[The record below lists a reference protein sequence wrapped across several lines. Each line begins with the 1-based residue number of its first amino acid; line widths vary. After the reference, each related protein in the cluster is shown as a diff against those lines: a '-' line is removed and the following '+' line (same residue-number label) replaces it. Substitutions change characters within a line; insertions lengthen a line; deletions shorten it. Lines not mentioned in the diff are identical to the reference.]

1 MDNAINN
8 NNDPAEVPEQPI
20 EEESRLQEFVANI
33 PWGKI
38 ILGFFILF
46 LLIWAIIYFFNRNSS
61 ATPTV
66 TTSTSTTI
74 SAVDQS
80 VAARGAESA
89 VVRLGIGDYNK
100 ILQPYFSLDN
110 PNIFSA
116 NDTRVALMQALNT
129 LEETIKFDLLAHL
142 ATQPNREQA
151 LDQYQQ
157 KLTTTLAQVK
167 QLDVGLVD
175 QGTQLVIT
183 LREADQSVKTTL
195 AQLNTILQN
204 GAAEGPLTDAYH
216 NYLKALRDRN
226 VTQLEQATLNELLSQ
241 VGPLTT
247 QAEKRLVNITNNR
260 KALIQDVQVIDANDP
275 GLSLIKKP

>member
-8 NNDPAEVPEQPI
+8 NNDPSEVPEHQI
-20 EEESRLQEFVANI
+20 EEESRLQEIIANV

-38 ILGFFILF
+38 ILGFFIIF
-46 LLIWAIIYFFNRNSS
+46 LLIWAVIYFFNRNQSS
-61 ATPTV
+61 TPPV
-66 TTSTSTTI
+66 TTPTSTTI

-80 VAARGAESA
+80 VAVRGAESA
-89 VVRLGIGDYNK
+89 VVKLGVGDYNK

-110 PNIFSA
+110 PNQFSA
-116 NDTRVALMQALNT
+116 NDTRVALMQALNV
-129 LEETIKFDLLAHL
+129 LEETLNFDLLAHL
-142 ATQPNREQA
+142 ATQPSREQA

-157 KLTTTLAQVK
+157 KLTNTLAQVK
-167 QLDVGLVD
+167 QLDAGLVD
-175 QGTQLVIT
+175 QGAQLVIT
-183 LREADQSVKTTL
+183 LRESDQSVKTSL
-195 AQLNTILQN
+195 DQLNTILQN
-204 GAAEGPLTDAYH
+204 GAQEGPLTDAYH

-226 VTQLEQATLNELLSQ
+226 VTQLEQSTLNELLVK

-260 KALIQDVQVIDANDP
+260 KALIQDVQIIDANDP